1 MTLLR
6 ILRKH
11 HKSTLPVQI
20 FHFPGEITDGNE
32 RKELESLGAE
42 LVQFEGVQKLNIWK
56 NFHIKCLSILK
67 STFDEVL
74 YLDSDNVPLADP
86 TFLFNDRGYLT
97 KGRAVFWPDI
107 NRDHPEN
114 AIFRILGETCNHA
127 EWQID
132 SGQIVI
138 DKRGNDGLNLAAL
151 HLANAMQTDHEFWF
165 KLSGGDKDTFV
176 SSPPSA
182 LAAPWRPSSSETRA
196 SADASSFPPV

>member
-1 MTLLR
+1 MQDTTARIFALLR

-32 RKELESLGAE
+32 RKELEALGAE
-42 LVQFEGVQKLNIWK
+42 LVQFEGVAKLNQWK
-56 NFHIKCLSILK
+56 NFQVKALSILRSK
-67 STFDEVL
+67 FDEVL

-86 TFLFNDRGYLT
+86 AFLFKEPSYLAN
-97 KGRAVFWPDI
+97 GRAVFWPDI

-114 AIFRILGETCNHA
+114 AIFRILGETCKHA

-151 HLANAMQTDHEFWF
+151 HLANAMQVDHEFWF
-165 KLSGGDKDTFV
+165 KV
-176 SSPPSA
+176 SA
-182 LAAPWRPSSSETRA
+182 CKRRIEQTLRRY
-196 SADASSFPPV
+196 